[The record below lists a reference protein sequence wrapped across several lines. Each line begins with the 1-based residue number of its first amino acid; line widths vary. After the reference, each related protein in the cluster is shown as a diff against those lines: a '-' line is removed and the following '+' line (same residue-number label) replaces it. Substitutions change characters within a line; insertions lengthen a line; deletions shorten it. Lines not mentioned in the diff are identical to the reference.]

1 MRTAPF
7 RHATA
12 PLDLRDRTSRHC
24 LSRQAKDYTLKSGM
38 VPSVGR
44 VEIAGNA
51 AETQNH
57 ASTQSCINAILYR
70 KGMYN
75 LHRFVKVF
83 CRREDISKPPSG
95 ISRMRPFFS
104 VSFLSQ
110 NGAGY
115 TFRNRRKL
123 TSWPTCQKRGSH
135 ENIRTIAIQRE
146 VLSDNAHAADHP
158 IARVTHARTVSE
170 KTSGS
175 PWVGEPLA

>member
-57 ASTQSCINAILYR
+57 ASTHLRNLALTQSCTE
-70 KGMYN
+70 
-75 LHRFVKVF
+75 
-83 CRREDISKPPSG
+83 RECI
-95 ISRMRPFFS
+95 
-104 VSFLSQ
+104 
-110 NGAGY
+110 
-115 TFRNRRKL
+115 
-123 TSWPTCQKRGSH
+123 TC
-135 ENIRTIAIQRE
+135 T
-146 VLSDNAHAADHP
+146 VL
-158 IARVTHARTVSE
+158 
-170 KTSGS
+170 
-175 PWVGEPLA
+175 